1 LLFSRFGAPALFQIG
16 ERIVDIATNI
26 SWETLLDLMLGIGL
40 SAAAGFRVFVP
51 LLMMSAAAVL
61 GHIDLPTD
69 FDWIESDQALI
80 VFAVAGLVE
89 IVGYYI
95 PFLDVLLD
103 TIATPAA
110 IIAGTLITASLAS
123 DLNPFLQW
131 TVAIIAGG
139 GTAGLTKGT
148 TAIIRVIA
156 TAVFAGLS
164 NPVIATIELVLAIT
178 LAVLA
183 ITVPVLTS
191 VLLLT
196 GFAIAVQRIRKF
208 FHREAPPNSPDV
220 VA

>member
-1 LLFSRFGAPALFQIG
+1 VPTLFQIG
-16 ERIVDIATNI
+16 GRIVDIAANI
-26 SWETLLDLMLGIGL
+26 NWETLLDLMLGIGL

-51 LLMMSAAAVL
+51 LLVMSAAAVL
-61 GHIDLPTD
+61 GHVDLPTN

-80 VFAVAGLVE
+80 VFAAASLME

-191 VLLLT
+191 VVLLA
-196 GFAIAVQRIRKF
+196 GFAIAVGRIRKF
-208 FHREAPPNSPDV
+208 FRREAPPNSPDV

>member
-1 LLFSRFGAPALFQIG
+1 
-16 ERIVDIATNI
+16 VDIAANI
-26 SWETLLDLMLGIGL
+26 NWETLLDLMLGIGL

-51 LLMMSAAAVL
+51 LLVMSAAAVL
-61 GHIDLPTD
+61 GHVDLPTD

-80 VFAVAGLVE
+80 VFAAASLME

-191 VLLLT
+191 VVLLA
-196 GFAIAVQRIRKF
+196 GFAIAVGRIRKF
-208 FHREAPPNSPDV
+208 FRREAPPNSPDV

>member
-1 LLFSRFGAPALFQIG
+1 M
-16 ERIVDIATNI
+16 DITTTMN
-26 SWETLLDLMLGIGL
+26 WETLLDLLLGIGL

-51 LLMMSAAAVL
+51 LLVMSAAAVL
-61 GHIDLPTD
+61 GHFDLPAD
-69 FDWIESDQALI
+69 FDWIETDQALI
-80 VFAVAGLVE
+80 VFAIASLVE
-89 IVGYYI
+89 IVGYYV

-148 TAIIRVIA
+148 TAVIRVIA

-164 NPVIATIELVLAIT
+164 NPIIATIELALAILLT
-178 LAVLA
+178 VLA

-191 VLLLT
+191 VLLVT
-196 GFAIAVQRIRKF
+196 GFVIAVQRIRKF
-208 FHREAPPNSPDV
+208 FRREAPPTSPDV

>member
-1 LLFSRFGAPALFQIG
+1 
-16 ERIVDIATNI
+16 VDIAANI
-26 SWETLLDLMLGIGL
+26 NWETLLDLMLGIGL

-51 LLMMSAAAVL
+51 LLVMSAAAVL
-61 GHIDLPTD
+61 GHVDLPTN

-80 VFAVAGLVE
+80 VFAAASLME

-191 VLLLT
+191 VVLLA
-196 GFAIAVQRIRKF
+196 GFAIAVGRIRKF
-208 FHREAPPNSPDV
+208 FRREAPPNSPDV

>member
-1 LLFSRFGAPALFQIG
+1 M
-16 ERIVDIATNI
+16 DIAANI
-26 SWETLLDLMLGIGL
+26 NWETLLDLMLGIGL

-51 LLMMSAAAVL
+51 LLVMSAAAVL
-61 GHIDLPTD
+61 GHVDLPTD

-80 VFAVAGLVE
+80 VFAAASLME

-183 ITVPVLTS
+183 ITVPVLTGV
-191 VLLLT
+191 VLLA

-208 FHREAPPNSPDV
+208 FRREAPPNSPDV

>member
-1 LLFSRFGAPALFQIG
+1 
-16 ERIVDIATNI
+16 
-26 SWETLLDLMLGIGL
+26 
-40 SAAAGFRVFVP
+40 
-51 LLMMSAAAVL
+51 
-61 GHIDLPTD
+61 
-69 FDWIESDQALI
+69 
-80 VFAVAGLVE
+80 
-89 IVGYYI
+89 VGYYI

-191 VLLLT
+191 VVLLA
-196 GFAIAVQRIRKF
+196 GFAIAVGRIRKF
-208 FHREAPPNSPDV
+208 FRREAPPNSPDV

>member
-1 LLFSRFGAPALFQIG
+1 
-16 ERIVDIATNI
+16 VDIAANI
-26 SWETLLDLMLGIGL
+26 NWETLLDLMLGIGL

-51 LLMMSAAAVL
+51 LLVMSAAAVL
-61 GHIDLPTD
+61 GHIDLPTN
-69 FDWIESDQALI
+69 FDWIETNQALI
-80 VFAVAGLVE
+80 VFAVASLVE
-89 IVGYYI
+89 VVGYYI

-191 VLLLT
+191 VLLLA

-208 FHREAPPNSPDV
+208 FRREAPPTSPDV